1 MARIDLKQNPFFILV
16 RQSVQSTRLPILA
29 GLTCGVVL
37 LFLRY
42 APYAPLPFETPLI
55 APPDWASWFDAYI
68 TFPIL
73 IVLCLLPFR
82 NSRGGTALLV
92 STVATIPLYLVI
104 ASYFF
109 YYAQTPLGLWTL
121 VIPLTLLVPT
131 AVLVVILAAPLVNSL
146 VLARS
151 LRHDSEDRL
160 GLSLNRLATRF
171 YFFAIAAVSVGLALL
186 QAYLRSTIPGV
197 ALTSW
202 VSDVG
207 ISVDAGA
214 RYLVSGINPY
224 THSIPP
230 WGGTGA
236 TYGPVT
242 YLLAVPF
249 TFLPAGWAAHVSAL
263 VYALVTSVGI
273 WKCMQLF
280 SARYAVFCAAFFLAL
295 PTTSWAIEVGMTS
308 HLGLTALIV
317 WSLFFF
323 LNGKSLWS
331 GLICGVGLLTLVIP
345 GFLIIP
351 YVTAA
356 KNKRSKVRTI
366 AGFLVP
372 IALTLVFLL
381 AVFPTRFL
389 LSEAETAY
397 SNFGAGW
404 LTPDLIFSPAVI
416 KAISIIATGWLFF
429 WLIHASSRAKNDSPR
444 FLAVIATFLLVIPFA
459 AANYFAFFYVWGS
472 AVALMAIFSL
482 VANRQPLTESVR
494 NALEVSC

>member
-1 MARIDLKQNPFFILV
+1 MARIDLRQSPLVALV
-16 RQSVQSTRLPILA
+16 RQSVLSTKIPILA
-29 GLTCGVVL
+29 GLTCGIVL

-73 IVLCLLPFR
+73 IILCLLPFR
-82 NSRGGTALLV
+82 NSRGGSAILV

-131 AVLVVILAAPLVNSL
+131 AVLFVILAAPLINSL
-146 VLARS
+146 VLARG
-151 LRHDSEDRL
+151 LRLDREDRL
-160 GLSLNRLATRF
+160 GLSLNRVATRL
-171 YFFAIAAVSVGLALL
+171 YFFAIAALSVGLALL

-263 VYALVTSVGI
+263 VYALITSVGI
-273 WKCMQLF
+273 WKSMQLF
-280 SARYAVFCAAFFLAL
+280 SARYAAICAAFFLAL
-295 PTTSWAIEVGMTS
+295 PTTSWAVEVGMTS
-308 HLGLTALIV
+308 HLGLAALIV
-317 WSLFFF
+317 WSLFLF
-323 LNGKSLWS
+323 LNGKSMWS
-331 GLICGVGLLTLVIP
+331 GLICSVGLLTLLIP
-345 GFLIIP
+345 GFLVIP
-351 YVTAA
+351 YLTAA
-356 KNKRSKVRTI
+356 RNRPSRLRMI
-366 AGFLVP
+366 AGFLIP
-372 IALTLVFLL
+372 IVLTMGFLL
-381 AVFPTRFL
+381 TMFPTRFL
-389 LSEAETAY
+389 FSEAETAY
-397 SNFGAGW
+397 GNFGAGW

-416 KAISIIATGWLFF
+416 KAISIIATGWLVF
-429 WLIHASSRAKNDSPR
+429 WLIYASSRARNDSPR
-444 FLAVIATFLLVIPFA
+444 FLAIIATFLLVIPFA

-472 AVALMAIFSL
+472 AVALITIFCLMANQQRLTGSG
-482 VANRQPLTESVR
+482 REQPR
-494 NALEVSC
+494 VSC